1 MLISDSLLTWVWSS
15 VSIITHGSSVF
26 AGVQTSFCDYE
37 DVWLEV
43 IKRVDEFIAL
53 PIATDG
59 KHINSIDFKE
69 WGDLVLIYV
78 ANLIICRYW
87 RVGGLRGRSIVG
99 WTRRHCRSPK
109 ICEFHLFGTRLYL
122 LFQIYLVWCRPIL
135 WSTWPLLTLQFF
147 GRIEYECLSKLVGI
161 TSDVDLSA
169 IGYNSIA
176 GVGGG
181 RFRGDW
187 ASVLGL
193 VNWKGLGD
201 PDGSPPNM
209 CAS

>member
-69 WGDLVLIYV
+69 WVLIYV

-122 LFQIYLVWCRPIL
+122 LFQIYLVWCRPFYGL
-135 WSTWPLLTLQFF
+135 
-147 GRIEYECLSKLVGI
+147 
-161 TSDVDLSA
+161 
-169 IGYNSIA
+169 
-176 GVGGG
+176 
-181 RFRGDW
+181 
-187 ASVLGL
+187 LGL
-193 VNWKGLGD
+193 CWHCNFLAE
-201 PDGSPPNM
+201 SSTS
-209 CAS
+209 ASLSWSALPVMSIFPL